1 MVNYINLLENNMN
14 IKTDKEFTE
23 KMNSYPENIQEKMQN
38 LRKLVHESAE
48 ELDSKFTLNESL
60 KWNEPSY
67 ISKDG
72 STLRMD
78 WKTKNP
84 NQYAM
89 YFQCSTRLVET
100 FRIVYKNIFKFEG
113 NRAILFD
120 LDEKILESE
129 LNDCIKAT
137 VNYHKVKKLPTL
149 GIKEFSLHQSKI
161 IMS

>member
-1 MVNYINLLENNMN
+1 MN
-14 IKTDKEFTE
+14 IKTDKEFAE

-67 ISKDG
+67 TSKDG

-137 VNYHKVKKLPTL
+137 LNYHKVKKLPTL
-149 GIKEFSLHQSKI
+149 GIKE
-161 IMS
+161 

>member
-149 GIKEFSLHQSKI
+149 GIKE
-161 IMS
+161 

>member
-1 MVNYINLLENNMN
+1 MN

-23 KMNSYPENIQEKMQN
+23 RVNNYPENIQDKIQN

-48 ELDSKFTLNESL
+48 EIDSKFILNETL
-60 KWNEPSY
+60 KWNEPSF

-78 WKTKNP
+78 WKPKNP
-84 NQYAM
+84 KQYAM

-120 LDEKILESE
+120 LDEKIPKSE
-129 LNDCIKAT
+129 LKDCIKAT
-137 VNYHKVKKLPTL
+137 LNYHKVKKLPTL
-149 GIKEFSLHQSKI
+149 GIKE
-161 IMS
+161 

>member
-1 MVNYINLLENNMN
+1 MN

-23 KMNSYPENIQEKMQN
+23 RVNNYPESIQDKIQN

-48 ELDSKFTLNESL
+48 EIDSKFVLNETL
-60 KWNEPSY
+60 KWNEPSFL
-67 ISKDG
+67 SKDG

-78 WKTKNP
+78 WKPKNP
-84 NQYAM
+84 KQYAM

-120 LDEKILESE
+120 LDEKIPESE
-129 LNDCIKAT
+129 LKDCIKAT
-137 VNYHKVKKLPTL
+137 LNYHKVKKLPTL
-149 GIKEFSLHQSKI
+149 GIKE
-161 IMS
+161 